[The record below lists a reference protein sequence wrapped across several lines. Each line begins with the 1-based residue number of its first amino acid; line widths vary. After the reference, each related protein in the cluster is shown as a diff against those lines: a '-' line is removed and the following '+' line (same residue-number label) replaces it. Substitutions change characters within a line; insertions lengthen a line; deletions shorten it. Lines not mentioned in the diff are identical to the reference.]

1 MTLQISDP
9 LALLPYQTGLI
20 APPLEEG
27 AAEGQSTL
35 DTIQRAIVLGEPVPI
50 VFGRRVNGIGGVF
63 VSPGATEGRFQN
75 NSTTNELTVR
85 YQLVLSEGE
94 LPPLQLRDV
103 FQRACRV
110 GTWAQAYDARA
121 GNWTPGNFIVTVAGK
136 VAWNA
141 PFYCGTGGT
150 YANMT
155 TLSYLNT
162 HADGDQTWDK
172 QVHTFVRQGIQVT
185 RILDNT
191 YGSSNNLIDLSLY
204 LIRQSSRFPELMI
217 DLDGMEAAAK
227 FTNANGLFYNGIFN
241 ESTNLENWLQEIAR
255 SFLLRISD
263 NGGKKSFRPR
273 LPVNTNGTI
282 FTGAVPWVF
291 TFTEEHVLP
300 DGFDIQYIPL
310 TARKPIC
317 AQMLWRQ
324 QPDDDIGIIRST
336 EVRFTGE
343 AINGPFEQYDLSN
356 FCTSENHAVK
366 IGAYEV
372 ARRKF
377 IEHTLRLQVRPSS
390 FNSTIRLGDIVRV
403 ELRRESTEG
412 QVTLHNYLYE
422 VERINRNI
430 SGSIEL
436 DLTHFPV
443 NKNGQS
449 LLAMYVLDAE
459 GAGFQL
465 PTGRDNFQCDTPGRD
480 EDEDP
485 IPLDPYTDP
494 GLPPSDDF
502 DYDLPVSPDFDPEPA
517 PPGGG
522 FDDGGGPANP
532 PDPLEED
539 LPLPIE
545 GATGDGGTPVVGD
558 ILTIPEICPGMK
570 TNWYLCD
577 PNGGCTLV
585 ASGLELVELIVLP
598 EYIDFTI
605 YGEGC
610 CPDPGSPSGF
620 AQCVETADTPPVRPD
635 TTEYE
640 YARWTGTIFEG
651 LTGTTTAFTS
661 PWTSYSS
668 FLTIGGAFQTTSGP
682 SFAIE
687 GKYEEGIDQFWFLPP
702 TGPIPW
708 RASVEAFDDSG
719 NFGGFPKGLG
729 FLGIEANPAMSLTS
743 PQPGVGMPNTTDVG
757 VTYAI
762 TGKWQFS
769 NDQST
774 VLVEWDGD
782 TSAIRYEE
790 PEL

>member
-27 AAEGQSTL
+27 AAKGQSAL

-121 GNWTPGNFIVTVAGK
+121 GNWTPGNFIVSVAGK

-172 QVHTFVRQGIQVT
+172 QVHAFVRQGMQVT

-300 DGFDIQYIPL
+300 DGFNIQYIPL

-343 AINGPFEQYDLSN
+343 AIDGPFEQYDLSK

-372 ARRKF
+372 GRRKF
-377 IEHTLRLQVRPSS
+377 IQHTLRLQVRPSS
-390 FNSTIRLGDIVRV
+390 FNPTIRLGDIVRV
-403 ELRRESTEG
+403 ELRRESIEE
-412 QVTLHNYLYE
+412 QVTMHDYLYE

-430 SGSIEL
+430 SGRVEL

-443 NKNGQS
+443 NKDGQS

-465 PTGRDNFQCDTPGRD
+465 PTGRDNFECDTPGRD
-480 EDEDP
+480 DDDDP

-494 GLPPSDDF
+494 DLPPDDDF
-502 DYDLPVSPDFDPEPA
+502 DYDLPVGPVFDPEPA

-522 FDDGGGPANP
+522 FGDPGGPGDPPDPYDDPPGGGPVTGPTGPGGVA
-532 PDPLEED
+532 
-539 LPLPIE
+539 LP
-545 GATGDGGTPVVGD
+545 GDT
-558 ILTIPEICPGMK
+558 LTACDVCPGQL
-570 TNWYLCD
+570 TEWYVCNLDGTGCVLVSKGTS
-577 PNGGCTLV
+577 PILFIPPEFTGKSLGGV
-585 ASGLELVELIVLP
+585 GR
-598 EYIDFTI
+598 
-605 YGEGC
+605 
-610 CPDPGSPSGF
+610 CPDPGAP
-620 AQCVETADTPPVRPD
+620 VEDGQDIGYGAPVPC
-635 TTEYE
+635 T
-640 YARWTGTIFEG
+640 
-651 LTGTTTAFTS
+651 
-661 PWTSYSS
+661 
-668 FLTIGGAFQTTSGP
+668 
-682 SFAIE
+682 
-687 GKYEEGIDQFWFLPP
+687 
-702 TGPIPW
+702 PIP
-708 RASVEAFDDSG
+708 V
-719 NFGGFPKGLG
+719 GG
-729 FLGIEANPAMSLTS
+729 
-743 PQPGVGMPNTTDVG
+743 PGVGVETDIPGEYRLRVGTEFSPSFFLTEQSNSFVIWLDTGDCIGFGNGRRFYRAGNLTQVLGPCAVIAG
-757 VTYAI
+757 VTEWGFLTRRIPGTA
-762 TGKWQFS
+762 GPEDF
-769 NDQST
+769 NFE
-774 VLVEWDGD
+774 LVRTLFVE
-782 TSAIRYEE
+782 
-790 PEL
+790 